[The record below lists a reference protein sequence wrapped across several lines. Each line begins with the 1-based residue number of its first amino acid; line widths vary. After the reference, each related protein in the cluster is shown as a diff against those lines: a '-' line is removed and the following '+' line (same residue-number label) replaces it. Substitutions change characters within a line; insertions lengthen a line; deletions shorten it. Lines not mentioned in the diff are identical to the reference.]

1 MRLLATAALGL
12 ALGAAC
18 GERGPGSETAEPQG
32 PDSEVAPARDTEG
45 PAAEEPGEEEV
56 ADGPGATGV
65 AECDE
70 LVGRMIACAKMPAEV
85 RAAYRRTA
93 ETWRDTVEEGGDRV
107 REAIRDGCLRARPSW
122 EETLARAGC

>member
-18 GERGPGSETAEPQG
+18 GEKGQGSEQAEPEE
-32 PDSEVAPARDTEG
+32 PDSEVAPPGGAEG
-45 PAAEEPGEEEV
+45 PAAQEPGEEDV
-56 ADGPGATGV
+56 ADGPGSTGV

-70 LVGRMIACAKMPAEV
+70 LIGRMIACTKMPAEV

-122 EETLARAGC
+122 AETLARAGC